1 MDNREILENLE
12 DALENVKSA
21 HTYLSEVSKADELL
35 PYLEDIEAVLGDRIS
50 DLHKFIEAVEQ
61 ADEYALE
68 REYWEAVIGT

>member
-1 MDNREILENLE
+1 MDSREILENLE

-21 HTYLSEVSKADELL
+21 RTYLSEVSRADELL
-35 PYLEDIEAVLGDRIS
+35 PYLEDIEAVLDNRIS

>member
-1 MDNREILENLE
+1 M
-12 DALENVKSA
+12 ENVKSA
-21 HTYLSEVSKADELL
+21 YTYLSEVSKADELL
-35 PYLEDIEAVLGDRIS
+35 PYLEDIEAVLDNRIS

>member
-21 HTYLSEVSKADELL
+21 YTYLSEVSKADELL
-35 PYLEDIEAVLGDRIS
+35 PYLEDIEAVLDNRIS